1 LGQRVGKL
9 SLQGITLYHYDIF
22 GRLISETTV
31 GSQPSRDYIWAG
43 AAPVAQIDH
52 WVPIGNMLQL
62 AQCTAGADGKVD
74 WITYLHTDGLG
85 TPRVGTDVA
94 QHVIWRWNGEAFGET
109 APTVAPPPGAYPVT
123 INLRNPGQYFDQE
136 TRLFNNGARYYNPQT
151 GRYISSDPIGLSGGI
166 DTYSY
171 VDANPLAY
179 IDPFGLDLSAGQQAA
194 VVAAAQ
200 AWSQANVPYLWGG
213 SARAGA
219 DCSGSISGIYNEAG
233 IDIGRLTSQ
242 GFTQSPFSLVP
253 AGQDL
258 QPGDVGVYPG
268 HVVVYGGADNTGV
281 SGRDV
286 WSASHTGGN
295 PFGPASSSWYGSP
308 TWYRYNP
315 KAQHA
320 RRADH
325 FAAIDDIRSSC
336 HTLRWH
342 RPRSYG
348 RTKCGAC
355 TSDCRGAAHQNGG
368 RAAVLQ

>member
-1 LGQRVGKL
+1 MPVQQAVSMTDTRWYREIL
-9 SLQGITLYHYDIF
+9 SSPNGGVPMGGDLKRNLTMKWVLSRCSILAILLTVVTGIHANTMPFTLQEVL
-22 GRLISETTV
+22 
-31 GSQPSRDYIWAG
+31 
-43 AAPVAQIDH
+43 
-52 WVPIGNMLQL
+52 
-62 AQCTAGADGKVD
+62 
-74 WITYLHTDGLG
+74 
-85 TPRVGTDVA
+85 
-94 QHVIWRWNGEAFGET
+94 
-109 APTVAPPPGAYPVT
+109 
-123 INLRNPGQYFDQE
+123 
-136 TRLFNNGARYYNPQT
+136 
-151 GRYISSDPIGLSGGI
+151 

-213 SARAGA
+213 STRAGA

-315 KAQHA
+315 
-320 RRADH
+320 
-325 FAAIDDIRSSC
+325 
-336 HTLRWH
+336 
-342 RPRSYG
+342 
-348 RTKCGAC
+348 
-355 TSDCRGAAHQNGG
+355 
-368 RAAVLQ
+368 